1 MENPRGIFISTPN
14 YPTFDIMK
22 KKGAFTMYT
31 KVINPNISIFNR
43 NTNKFIGT
51 ASFNLTPEAEKDLLQ
66 LVNYN
71 ITPKSL
77 LLLNLNFYQQSTYF
91 HPPNLVRPVNHQGI
105 LRATF
110 LNESGERI
118 PIEIRLRYDAIAR
131 GNISG
136 LKNFFDSVEYYN
148 IAVDSIQEITY

>member
-1 MENPRGIFISTPN
+1 
-14 YPTFDIMK
+14 MK
-22 KKGAFTMYT
+22 KKGEFTMYT
-31 KVINPNISIFNR
+31 KIIDPSISIFNR
-43 NTNKFIGT
+43 NTNEFIGT
-51 ASFNLTPEAEKDLLQ
+51 ASFNLTPESEKDLLR

-91 HPPNLVRPVNHQGI
+91 HPPNLNQPVNHEGI

-110 LNESGERI
+110 LNDFGERI

-131 GNISG
+131 GNLSG
-136 LKNFFDSVEYYN
+136 TQNFFDSVEYYN
-148 IAVDSIQEITY
+148 IEVDSIEEISY